1 MPIANI
7 NWNGQTYRID
17 FDRKLTDN
25 EVFDYMQKN
34 FPKQETK
41 QEIVE
46 ETPKEKLDV
55 KTFAKEYL
63 KPKAEKILNIGR
75 SIGQGATFGQ
85 GSHLAGLGEGVG
97 SMAYDVVNP
106 IRKSIDNLSRLK
118 NPLTPLKDIKKAV
131 SDDYTKDY
139 TEGREEFKKE
149 YKDFEDKNKALALGG
164 EIIGGLGTGLSSGAL
179 KGIMASKPLLKGALA
194 GAGLGGAYGLSNT
207 EGKGVDVKSGLVG
220 AGLGGVLGGLIPLGA
235 EKVLKPAINKISSG
249 VGTLGKLYNKGFD
262 TSAKALNPV
271 KEVIDEEGKKLTGTV
286 SSYAR
291 PAGTQNRTA
300 RLFAE
305 NPKIREEALKGDVGL
320 RFEEYGNN
328 AVKSMSKIKE
338 VAKQAENNAYKQA
351 GITDDYLIDLS
362 KSNIVKDLENITKNY
377 NDEIALFANSTK
389 ANTNLGN
396 DLLTDLR
403 IATAVN
409 GNKLTFGNLKRI
421 TKKLYN
427 DKQKAYKDF
436 GGGSSEYKL
445 LSDYYKAFA
454 DLKYKDTKLAKANAK
469 YAELEKA
476 IENLEETTG
485 INLDKPKQFAA
496 KIFSGARDRADGG
509 IQEKALEDFTRVV
522 DKFADTKELKA
533 IADNIKMA
541 QFAYDLRPTSIDSKF
556 ARDVAQGVGRGDTL
570 VGLGKNVL
578 KKAVFGR
585 DINPQEFYQ
594 LLARRIKAGKVR
606 PEDLTKQFNRIKV
619 AGLDD
624 ITANRLYLQNKLL
637 GNRAGTIGKI
647 IEQFYK

>member
-41 QEIVE
+41 KEVVE
-46 ETPKEKLDV
+46 EKPKEKLDV

-63 KPKAEKILNIGR
+63 KPKAEKVLNVGR

-85 GSHLAGLGEGVG
+85 GSHLAGLGQAIGG
-97 SMAYDVVNP
+97 TIYNALNKQNPFKDV
-106 IRKSIDNLSRLK
+106 
-118 NPLTPLKDIKKAV
+118 A
-131 SDDYTKDY
+131 KDY

-194 GAGLGGAYGLSNT
+194 GAGYGGAYGLSNT
-207 EGKGVDVKSGLVG
+207 EGKGVDVKGGLVG
-220 AGLGGVLGGLIPLGA
+220 AGLGGALGGVIPVGA
-235 EKVLKPAINKISSG
+235 KAIKPAINKISSG

-262 TSAKALNPV
+262 SSVKALNPV

-351 GITDDYLIDLS
+351 GITDNYLIDLS

-396 DLLTDLR
+396 DLLTDLK

>member
-7 NWNGQTYRID
+7 TWNGQTYRIN

-46 ETPKEKLDV
+46 ETPKEKIDV

-63 KPKAEKILNIGR
+63 KPKAEKVLNVGR

-85 GSHLAGLGEGVG
+85 GSHLAGLGQAIGGTVYN
-97 SMAYDVVNP
+97 ALHKQNPFKDV
-106 IRKSIDNLSRLK
+106 
-118 NPLTPLKDIKKAV
+118 A
-131 SDDYTKDY
+131 KDY

-164 EIIGGLGTGLSSGAL
+164 EIIGGLGTGLGSGAL
-179 KGIMASKPLLKGALA
+179 KGILASKPLLKGALA
-194 GAGLGGAYGLSNT
+194 GAGYGGAYGLSNT
-207 EGKGVDVKSGLVG
+207 EGKGVDVKGGLVG
-220 AGLGGVLGGLIPLGA
+220 AGLGGALGGVIPVGA
-235 EKVLKPAINKISSG
+235 KAIKPAINKISSG

-262 TSAKALNPV
+262 NSVKALNPV

-396 DLLTDLR
+396 DLLTDLK

-556 ARDVAQGVGRGDTL
+556 ARDVAQGVGRGDTFI
-570 VGLGKNVL
+570 GLGKNVL

-619 AGLDD
+619 TGLDD

>member
-63 KPKAEKILNIGR
+63 KPKAEKVLNVGR

-85 GSHLAGLGEGVG
+85 GSHLAGLGQAIGG
-97 SMAYDVVNP
+97 TIYNALNKQNPFKDV
-106 IRKSIDNLSRLK
+106 
-118 NPLTPLKDIKKAV
+118 A
-131 SDDYTKDY
+131 KDY

-164 EIIGGLGTGLSSGAL
+164 EIIGGLGTGLGSGAL

-194 GAGLGGAYGLSNT
+194 GAGYGGAYGLSNT
-207 EGKGVDVKSGLVG
+207 EGKGVDVKGGLVG
-220 AGLGGVLGGLIPLGA
+220 AGLGGALGGVIPVGA
-235 EKVLKPAINKISSG
+235 KAIKPAINKISSG
-249 VGTLGKLYNKGFD
+249 VGTLGKLYGKGFD
-262 TSAKALNPV
+262 TTTKALNPV

-396 DLLTDLR
+396 DLLTDLK

>member
-85 GSHLAGLGEGVG
+85 GSHLAGLGQAIGGTVYN
-97 SMAYDVVNP
+97 ALNKQNPFKDV
-106 IRKSIDNLSRLK
+106 
-118 NPLTPLKDIKKAV
+118 A
-131 SDDYTKDY
+131 KDY

-164 EIIGGLGTGLSSGAL
+164 EILGGLGTGLGSGAL

-194 GAGLGGAYGLSNT
+194 GAGYGGAYGLSNT
-207 EGKGVDVKSGLVG
+207 EGKGVDVKGGLVG
-220 AGLGGVLGGLIPLGA
+220 AGLGGALGGVIPVGA
-235 EKVLKPAINKISSG
+235 KAIKPAINKISSG
-249 VGTLGKLYNKGFD
+249 VGTLGRLYNKGFD
-262 TSAKALNPV
+262 TSAKVLNPV

-556 ARDVAQGVGRGDTL
+556 ARDVAQGVGRGDTFI
-570 VGLGKNVL
+570 GLGKNVL

-594 LLARRIKAGKVR
+594 LLARRIKAGKVK

>member
-63 KPKAEKILNIGR
+63 KPKAEKVLNIGR

-85 GSHLAGLGEGVG
+85 GSHLAGLGQAIGGTVYN
-97 SMAYDVVNP
+97 ALNKQNPFKDV
-106 IRKSIDNLSRLK
+106 
-118 NPLTPLKDIKKAV
+118 A
-131 SDDYTKDY
+131 KDY

-164 EIIGGLGTGLSSGAL
+164 EIIGGLGTGLGSGAL

-194 GAGLGGAYGLSNT
+194 GAGYGGAYGLSNT

-220 AGLGGVLGGLIPLGA
+220 AGLGGALGGVIPVGA
-235 EKVLKPAINKISSG
+235 KAIKPAINKISSG

-262 TSAKALNPV
+262 SSAKALNPV

-556 ARDVAQGVGRGDTL
+556 ARDVAQGVGRGDTFI
-570 VGLGKNVL
+570 GLGKNVL

>member
-7 NWNGQTYRID
+7 TWNGQTYRID

-46 ETPKEKLDV
+46 ETPKEKIDV

-63 KPKAEKILNIGR
+63 KPKAEKVLNVGR

-85 GSHLAGLGEGVG
+85 GSHLAGLGQAIGGTVYN
-97 SMAYDVVNP
+97 ALHKQNPFKDVE
-106 IRKSIDNLSRLK
+106 
-118 NPLTPLKDIKKAV
+118 
-131 SDDYTKDY
+131 KDY

-149 YKDFEDKNKALALGG
+149 YKDFENKNKALALGG
-164 EIIGGLGTGLSSGAL
+164 EIVGGLGTGLGSGAL
-179 KGIMASKPLLKGALA
+179 KGILASKPLLKGALA
-194 GAGLGGAYGLSNT
+194 GAGYGGAYGLSNT
-207 EGKGVDVKSGLVG
+207 EGKGIDVKSGLVG
-220 AGLGGVLGGLIPLGA
+220 AGLGGALGGVIPLGSKA
-235 EKVLKPAINKISSG
+235 IKPAINKISSG

-262 TSAKALNPV
+262 NSVKALNPV

-396 DLLTDLR
+396 DLLTDLK

-556 ARDVAQGVGRGDTL
+556 ARDVAQGVGRGDTFI
-570 VGLGKNVL
+570 GLGKNVL

-619 AGLDD
+619 TGLDD

>member
-63 KPKAEKILNIGR
+63 KPKAEKILNVGR

-85 GSHLAGLGEGVG
+85 GSHLAGLGQAIGGTVYN
-97 SMAYDVVNP
+97 ALNKQNPFKDV
-106 IRKSIDNLSRLK
+106 
-118 NPLTPLKDIKKAV
+118 A
-131 SDDYTKDY
+131 KDY

-149 YKDFEDKNKALALGG
+149 YKDFEDKNKALAIGG
-164 EIIGGLGTGLSSGAL
+164 EIVGGLGTGLGSGAL

-194 GAGLGGAYGLSNT
+194 GAGYGGAYGLSNT
-207 EGKGVDVKSGLVG
+207 EGKGVDVKGGLVG
-220 AGLGGVLGGLIPLGA
+220 AGLGGALGGVIPVGA
-235 EKVLKPAINKISSG
+235 KAIKPAINKISSG
-249 VGTLGKLYNKGFD
+249 VGTLGRLYNKGFD
-262 TSAKALNPV
+262 TSAKVLNPV

-454 DLKYKDTKLAKANAK
+454 DLKYKDTKLTKANAK

-556 ARDVAQGVGRGDTL
+556 ARDVAQGVGRGDTFI
-570 VGLGKNVL
+570 GLGKNVL

-594 LLARRIKAGKVR
+594 LLARRIKAGKVK

>member
-34 FPKQETK
+34 FPKQEIK
-41 QEIVE
+41 EEVVK
-46 ETPKEKLDV
+46 ETPKEKIDV

-63 KPKAEKILNIGR
+63 KPKAEKVLNVGR

-85 GSHLAGLGEGVG
+85 GSHLAGLGQAIGGTVYNALHKENPFK
-97 SMAYDVVNP
+97 DVE
-106 IRKSIDNLSRLK
+106 
-118 NPLTPLKDIKKAV
+118 
-131 SDDYTKDY
+131 KDY

-149 YKDFEDKNKALALGG
+149 YKDFEDKNKALALSG
-164 EIIGGLGTGLSSGAL
+164 EILGGLGTGLGSGAL
-179 KGIMASKPLLKGALA
+179 KGIALAKKPLLNTLAKSSLA

-207 EGKGVDVKSGLVG
+207 EGKALDVKGGAVG
-220 AGLGGVLGGLIPLGA
+220 AGLGAGLGAALPLGA
-235 EKVLKPAINKISSG
+235 KALKPAINKLG
-249 VGTLGKLYNKGFD
+249 VLGRLYNKGFD
-262 TSAKALNPV
+262 NTAKALNPV
-271 KEVIDEEGKKLTGTV
+271 KEVADVEGKKLTGTV

-305 NPKIREEALKGDVGL
+305 NPHIQNEALKGDVGL

-338 VAKQAENNAYKQA
+338 VVKQAENNAYKEA

-362 KSNIVKDLENITKNY
+362 KSNITKDLENIAKNY
-377 NDEIALFANSTK
+377 NDEVALFANSTK

-396 DLLTDLR
+396 DLLTDLK

-409 GNKLTFGNLKRI
+409 GNKISFGNLKRI

-454 DLKYKDTKLAKANAK
+454 DLKYKDSKLAKANAK
-469 YAELEKA
+469 FADLEKA

-485 INLDKPKQFAA
+485 ISLDKPKQFAA

-509 IQEKALEDFTRVV
+509 IQEKALEDFTKVM
-522 DKFADTKELKA
+522 DKYADTKELKA
-533 IADNIKMA
+533 ISDKIKMA

-556 ARDVAQGVGRGDTL
+556 ARDVAQGVGRGDTF

-594 LLARRIKAGKVR
+594 ILANRIKKGEIK
-606 PEDLTKQFNRIKV
+606 PSDLTKQFNRIKV

-624 ITANRLYLQNKLL
+624 ITSNRLYLQNKLL
-637 GNRAGTIGKI
+637 GNRAGMIGKI
-647 IEQFYK
+647 IDQFYK